1 MPLDQDFRDALTRLG
16 RVFARYQAASG
27 DQAVLVGGTTVSL
40 YTNGLI
46 LSGDFD
52 VVANADAAFE
62 TAMRAQG
69 FVREHRAGR
78 LRIGWYHPDC
88 PLYGFQAVSG
98 ALFDGRADRARLV
111 TIITDATGCVLLPS
125 IEDMIADRLGQFAAS
140 DGKDQRMLD
149 QAVLLK
155 QLAGAADLAYL
166 RRRVVEE
173 TGDPSLIGL

>member
-1 MPLDQDFRDALTRLG
+1 
-16 RVFARYQAASG
+16 
-27 DQAVLVGGTTVSL
+27 
-40 YTNGLI
+40 
-46 LSGDFD
+46 
-52 VVANADAAFE
+52 
-62 TAMRAQG
+62 
-69 FVREHRAGR
+69 
-78 LRIGWYHPDC
+78 
-88 PLYGFQAVSG
+88 
-98 ALFDGRADRARLV
+98 
-111 TIITDATGCVLLPS
+111 VLLPS